1 MRKVCKYLL
10 LACFSI
16 MMLWC
21 GVTNA
26 YAAGAT
32 LSGPSE
38 VRVGD
43 TITLTLKVSDSG
55 KYGLEGKLIYD
66 ANQLT
71 LSSVTTGLSGWKV
84 EEGDESTIIVYDD
97 GMSNAISGTK
107 TVLTFKFKVKSTVEV
122 GSTINISYNNIVSTD
137 GTNENQL
144 GDATYSVTVARAL
157 SSNANLG
164 SLTVAEGNLSPSFKP
179 GTTTYD
185 IGEVEYDVKT
195 LTITCAP
202 EDEYA
207 KGFEIKANSLFV
219 GKNTVSIT
227 VTAENGNKKTYK
239 INVTR
244 KQDPNYVAGSNAN
257 LKSLTVSQGIL
268 SPKFNASVTDYIV
281 YLPFEC
287 IGTSFTASGSE
298 ADSKAQG
305 VISGT
310 IDSLV
315 EGKNQTVVVCRAEDG
330 TEKNYV
336 VVVYVMPKYEGVVPN
351 IGFGP
356 IKPDPNPG
364 TDPGSNPGNTEVPGD
379 SSSEED
385 TQKPTDDSTEKPS
398 VKPSE
403 KPSEEPS
410 EDPGKKPADSKD
422 DNMLLTILVL
432 VVVIAL
438 VGALIYVLFFPKK
451 KR

>member
-1 MRKVCKYLL
+1 MKKIIKYLITMCISL
-10 LACFSI
+10 VFVLGLTTS
-16 MMLWC
+16 
-21 GVTNA
+21 V
-26 YAAGAT
+26 AGAEAKLT
-32 LSGPSE
+32 GPNV
-38 VRVGD
+38 VRPGD
-43 TITLTLKVSDSG
+43 TITLKLQVTDNNKYLFEGNLSFDSSIVSFVSAKTD
-55 KYGLEGKLIYD
+55 
-66 ANQLT
+66 
-71 LSSVTTGLSGWKV
+71 LSGWKV
-84 EEGDESTIIVYDD
+84 ETGDNKLLIYDD
-97 GMSNAISGTK
+97 NYAKPISGTK
-107 TVLTFKFKVKSTVEV
+107 TIATITFKVNSNVAEGTKLEILIKDAYV
-122 GSTINISYNNIVSTD
+122 TD
-137 GTNENQL
+137 GTNDSVFGNIS
-144 GDATYSVTVARAL
+144 YSVTVARPL
-157 SSNANLG
+157 SGNANLG
-164 SLTVAEGNLSPSFKP
+164 SLSVAEGTLNPAFKP

-185 IGEVEYDVKT
+185 IGEVEYSVKS
-195 LTITCAP
+195 LGITCTT
-202 EDEYA
+202 EDENA
-207 KGFEIKANSLFV
+207 TFAIKDNSLKV

-227 VTAENGNKKTYK
+227 ITAENGNKKTYK

-356 IKPDPNPG
+356 INPDPNPG

-385 TQKPTDDSTEKPS
+385 TQKPTDDPTEKPS
-398 VKPSE
+398 GKPSE

-422 DNMLLTILVL
+422 DNMLLTILVI

-438 VGALIYVLFFPKK
+438 VGALVYVLFFPKK

>member
-1 MRKVCKYLL
+1 MKKILKYLVMACLSLVL
-10 LACFSI
+10 LIGMNSTVFGA
-16 MMLWC
+16 
-21 GVTNA
+21 N
-26 YAAGAT
+26 AT
-32 LSGPSE
+32 LTASSST
-38 VRVGD
+38 VRPGD
-43 TITLTLKVSDSG
+43 TITLSLKIPHKGSLGFTGTIEYDKNQVSLSGDPTTKLSGWVVERNSNELVVYDNNQTNPLKGTETVITLKFKV
-55 KYGLEGKLIYD
+55 
-66 ANQLT
+66 N
-71 LSSVTTGLSGWKV
+71 SSVT
-84 EEGDESTIIVYDD
+84 EG
-97 GMSNAISGTK
+97 
-107 TVLTFKFKVKSTVEV
+107 TVV
-122 GSTINISYNNIVSTD
+122 NISIKDIVSGAD
-137 GTNENQL
+137 GVDTNF
-144 GDATYSVTVARAL
+144 GTATYSVTVARPL
-157 SSNANLG
+157 SGNANLG
-164 SLTVAEGNLSPSFKP
+164 SLSVAEGALNPAFKP

-185 IGEVEYDVKT
+185 IGEVEYSVKS
-195 LTITCAP
+195 LGITCTT
-202 EDEYA
+202 EDENA
-207 KGFEIKANSLFV
+207 TFAIKDNSLKV

-227 VTAENGNKKTYK
+227 ITAENGNKKTYK

-351 IGFGP
+351 IGFGT
-356 IKPDPNPG
+356 INPDPNPG

-385 TQKPTDDSTEKPS
+385 TQKPTDDPTEKPS

-422 DNMLLTILVL
+422 DNMLLTILVI

-438 VGALIYVLFFPKK
+438 VGALVYVLFFPKK